1 MTISTSLLF
10 SRAVDLMSKQQTS
23 LAEMQEKVATGKELV
38 RPSDA
43 PDLAVNIARIKATL
57 GEIDAFKNS
66 LNSVNDR
73 LTIEES
79 YLGSSKDVLIRLKQL
94 ALQGSNGTMTGRDR
108 DVIALEVDELIA
120 EMKNL
125 ANGTDANGNFLF
137 AGSRVATM
145 PYQEDDDGIIRYQGD
160 NFRPQLDYTQQRRS
174 EIGRN
179 GLDVFKPILT
189 GDQVGAIPAQYTV
202 DVSSTFEVGDQ
213 FQIGIEGRQF
223 TYEVKP
229 GDELENILERLNY
242 EINEAVRVSGN
253 NPVLIDSFLKNALEV
268 DVDALSDGTDTY
280 IAGIM
285 EHIEEAGIHSGDSAC
300 ALPPQTL
307 SKEIIDEIV
316 IQTKKLAKSLNVIG
330 FINIQFAIQNK
341 NIFILEVNPRGSRTI
356 PFVAK
361 SIGIPLAKI
370 ASKIMVGKKLSH
382 FNLTEPKTSHIAVKE
397 AVFPF
402 ARFPGT
408 DVILGPEMKS
418 TGEVMGIGSTFGE
431 AFAKSQLGA
440 NVNLPKKGE
449 VFISVKDD
457 DKQKIIP
464 IAKKLVDLGFT
475 ICATSGSAET
485 LNKNKIKAKYIK
497 KVVEGRPN
505 IVDAMLSNDI
515 QLVINTSEGVTS
527 IKDSFSLRQTAL
539 LNKIPY
545 YTTLQGAN
553 AASLAI
559 KSIIDKSINVK
570 SIQSYFE

>member
-1 MTISTSLLF
+1 MMTISTSLLF

-43 PDLAVNIARIKATL
+43 PDLAVNIARIKATI

-242 EINEAVRVSGN
+242 EINEAVRVGELSNLQSEIVGDELQISSLDGSKRAVTASSSNTMIESINDLSIATNSDTSGAVTFDLSGTMQRGDIIEVQVGSREFSYVIEGTEGRDSDGMTSTPESVAQALTIAIEASGLLSQSVEVN
-253 NPVLIDSFLKNALEV
+253 IDSTNPSSVRLTPIRDNIGVVQMNVIERSSINDQGVAVTLTNEPREALPEKMEFFESLQNLSRMLRTGSQDDIQATFSHLDQMLDIVTLSLADIGAEMRSIDDELAINDDLKLQLES
-268 DVDALSDGTDTY
+268 ALSS
-280 IAGIM
+280 
-285 EHIEEAGIHSGDSAC
+285 EEDLDYATAI
-300 ALPPQTL
+300 
-307 SKEIIDEIV
+307 
-316 IQTKKLAKSLNVIG
+316 TKMQAQMMSLEAAQSS
-330 FINIQFAIQNK
+330 F
-341 NIFILEVNPRGSRTI
+341 
-356 PFVAK
+356 
-361 SIGIPLAKI
+361 AKI
-370 ASKIMVGKKLSH
+370 
-382 FNLTEPKTSHIAVKE
+382 
-397 AVFPF
+397 
-402 ARFPGT
+402 
-408 DVILGPEMKS
+408 
-418 TGEVMGIGSTFGE
+418 
-431 AFAKSQLGA
+431 SQLS
-440 NVNLPKKGE
+440 
-449 VFISVKDD
+449 VFD
-457 DKQKIIP
+457 
-464 IAKKLVDLGFT
+464 
-475 ICATSGSAET
+475 
-485 LNKNKIKAKYIK
+485 YI
-497 KVVEGRPN
+497 R
-505 IVDAMLSNDI
+505 
-515 QLVINTSEGVTS
+515 
-527 IKDSFSLRQTAL
+527 
-539 LNKIPY
+539 
-545 YTTLQGAN
+545 
-553 AASLAI
+553 
-559 KSIIDKSINVK
+559 
-570 SIQSYFE
+570 